1 LLFHPSLI
9 TPSLKVFDC
18 RHPAPMPPNSME
30 KMPNSVYRYI
40 FQKSL
45 WQQVIVISLTLVL
58 LPLAPI
64 PLELQRRILD
74 DAILQKD
81 TDLLFKLAGFYLLA
95 MFVAAGFKF
104 AMRTQ
109 RELISARVVRSLRQS
124 VFFCMYTFVPKLHP
138 VTKPA
143 DVEHVDDGAVVSM
156 LSSEVEKLGGFAGS
170 AISGPLLAI
179 GTLVS
184 VLGYMFWVEPVV
196 ASIALAL
203 YSPQF
208 IIVPFFQA
216 RMNRLSRKKS
226 LKMRELGS
234 FIMDNPEEDLRNADP
249 PPLFNTLVEDI
260 LGLRTRFIVNKNI
273 MKTIN
278 NLLISLG
285 PFGVITFGGYMAI
298 QGKVDVGVILAF
310 ISGLERL
317 GGPIR
322 DIVGS
327 YSQITDARMR
337 YTTLL
342 DAFSDEHIDNAAMM
356 GLKMP

>member
-1 LLFHPSLI
+1 
-9 TPSLKVFDC
+9 
-18 RHPAPMPPNSME
+18 MPD
-30 KMPNSVYRYI
+30 SVYRYI
-40 FQKSL
+40 FQKSF
-45 WQQVIVISLTLVL
+45 WQQAIVIALTLIL
-58 LPLAPI
+58 LPLAPV

-74 DAILQKD
+74 DAVAQKD
-81 TDLLFKLAGFYLLA
+81 ADLLFKLAGFYLFA
-95 MFVAAGFKF
+95 MLVTAGFKF

-124 VFFCMYTFVPKLHP
+124 VFFCMYTFVPKMHP
-138 VTKPA
+138 VEKPR
-143 DVEHVDDGAVVSM
+143 DVDRVDEGAVVSM

-179 GTLVS
+179 GTLVF

-208 IIVPFFQA
+208 FIVPFFQS
-216 RMNRLSRKKS
+216 RMNRLSQKKS
-226 LKMRELGS
+226 LKLRELGS
-234 FIMDNPEEDLRNADP
+234 FIIEHPEADLRNAEP
-249 PPLFNTLVEDI
+249 PGLFNTLIEDI
-260 LGLRTRFIVNKNI
+260 LGLRIKFIMNKNI

-285 PFGVITFGGYMAI
+285 PFGVITYGGYMVI
-298 QGKVDVGVILAF
+298 QGQIEIGIILAF
-310 ISGLERL
+310 VSGLERL

-337 YTTLL
+337 YATLL
-342 DAFSDEHIDNAAMM
+342 DAFSDDHIDTAG